1 MSRTVTR
8 IAAGA
13 AAGVVALALSA
24 CSPILTTKP
33 YAAGDG
39 TRVAWQGSDSVRGA
53 NVIVLADA
61 QGGEGRVIGGL
72 TNQTNEPVEL
82 TLGFPE
88 GSSET
93 VTLEANST
101 LLLNGEGDGDIILD
115 DVPVGPGA
123 NVEMTFSTPSLGQI
137 SLPVP
142 VLDGTFPEY
151 TDLVP

>member
-33 YAAGDG
+33 YAPGDG
-39 TRVAWQGSDSVRGA
+39 VRVAWEGNDAVRGE
-53 NVIVLADA
+53 NVIVLSAD
-61 QGGEGRVIGGL
+61 QGGEGRLVGGL
-72 TNQTNEPVEL
+72 TNQTSEPVEL
-82 TLGFPE
+82 TLGFAE

-101 LLLNGEGDGDIILD
+101 LLLNGEGDGDIVLD

-123 NVEMTFSTPSLGQI
+123 NAQMTFSTPSLGQI

-142 VLDGTFPEY
+142 VLDGIFPEY
-151 TDLVP
+151 ADLVP

>member
-39 TRVAWQGSDSVRGA
+39 TRVAWEGTNAVRGE
-53 NVIVLADA
+53 NVIVLAA
-61 QGGEGRVIGGL
+61 EQGGEGRILGGL
-72 TNQTNEPVEL
+72 TNQTNEPVEI
-82 TLGFPE
+82 TFGFAE

-93 VTLEANST
+93 VTVEANST
-101 LLLNGEGDGDIILD
+101 LLMNGTDEGDIILD
-115 DVPVGPGA
+115 DVPVAPGA
-123 NVEMTFSTPSLGQI
+123 NVEMTFATPSLGQI